1 MKFNTIVLSAL
12 VGLALIS
19 GEKAEAGPKLD
30 PALLEA
36 VQDFTKGGDARNI
49 GALERVLHADFRVV
63 LSMRQK
69 PVSSMSRAQYLGL
82 IKAGK
87 IGGKPR
93 SVKILWTQTKG
104 DLGFVSAT
112 LKGGA
117 ATFDT
122 VYTLVR
128 EDGQWRIIQ
137 DAVLFSPG

>member
-1 MKFNTIVLSAL
+1 MNTHPTLPSTLIC
-12 VGLALIS
+12 LALFGA
-19 GEKAEAGPKLD
+19 GEAEAGPKIE
-30 PALLEA
+30 PALSE
-36 VQDFTKGGDARNI
+36 VVRDFAKGGDNRDL

-63 LSMRQK
+63 LSMPKK
-69 PVSSMSRAQYLGL
+69 PVSSMNRAQYLGL

-112 LKGGA
+112 LAGGP

-128 EDGQWRIIQ
+128 ENGRWRIIQ
-137 DAVLFSPG
+137 DAVRFSPG